1 MNSDI
6 QILNAHLPLRLS
18 LFANSPTVP
27 AKITYQQSIPGRMQ
41 NNSDIDIMKTF
52 LALQGLIVEMQET
65 SSSFVN
71 IQAFVSCLSVNCHP
85 VNFFQVNPDY
95 QRTTKPLIAPLRA
108 DEAKDEQKEDTRRL
122 QRNLAKFIPLIHL
135 LKDIALLSPDAATIL
150 SSHGL
155 SIRISDF
162 LSGKRSPSRSTQS
175 QAEITLLT
183 EDDCQIPPKD
193 EEHAKAA
200 LGALLCTTVVSVSHL
215 EDEGYRPTTAVLTL
229 SKNNTSLTTLYWQFI
244 LLWINESKD
253 IVEYP
258 FALSRELYFDCMA
271 QQRAGSQSLLSSSL
285 DHAVDLMKA
294 AVQQNSFL
302 HPINDDLSKDF
313 VLLSLLSIDAELC
326 LDIAT
331 SGCVDGLSL
340 PPRLSPS
347 PLKPSFDESSTVLL
361 EN

>member
-1 MNSDI
+1 MLASNS
-6 QILNAHLPLRLS
+6 NVHG
-18 LFANSPTVP
+18 
-27 AKITYQQSIPGRMQ
+27 TY
-41 NNSDIDIMKTF
+41 
-52 LALQGLIVEMQET
+52 
-65 SSSFVN
+65 
-71 IQAFVSCLSVNCHP
+71 
-85 VNFFQVNPDY
+85 FFQVNPDY
-95 QRTTKPLIAPLRA
+95 QRTTKPLVAPLRA
-108 DEAKDEQKEDTRRL
+108 DEAKDEQKEDTGRL

-135 LKDIALLSPDAATIL
+135 LKDIALLSPDAVTIL

-162 LSGKRSPSRSTQS
+162 LSRKRSPSRSMQS

-215 EDEGYRPTTAVLTL
+215 EDEGCLPTTAVLTL
-229 SKNNTSLTTLYWQFI
+229 SKNDTSLATLYWQFI

-258 FALSRELYFDCMA
+258 FALSRELYFDCMP

-302 HPINDDLSKDF
+302 H
-313 VLLSLLSIDAELC
+313 AESVSFL
-326 LDIAT
+326 IRSEA
-331 SGCVDGLSL
+331 G
-340 PPRLSPS
+340 PS
-347 PLKPSFDESSTVLL
+347 PLSQR
-361 EN
+361 

>member
-200 LGALLCTTVVSVSHL
+200 LGALLCTTVV
-215 EDEGYRPTTAVLTL
+215 
-229 SKNNTSLTTLYWQFI
+229 K
-244 LLWINESKD
+244 
-253 IVEYP
+253 
-258 FALSRELYFDCMA
+258 
-271 QQRAGSQSLLSSSL
+271 
-285 DHAVDLMKA
+285 
-294 AVQQNSFL
+294 
-302 HPINDDLSKDF
+302 
-313 VLLSLLSIDAELC
+313 LC

-340 PPRLSPS
+340 LLACLLSAETIVRRIIDCPS
-347 PLKPSFDESSTVLL
+347 RKLALSRSNQTILTSIVEAMKES
-361 EN
+361 